1 MKHLPGK
8 AGGALCRHSVPEM
21 VSVPRMLDLSQLTPF
36 VDPLPIPSILRPRPG
51 DTLRMTMRASEQR
64 LHSQLPPTRVWTYN
78 GSMPGPTIEAHSGHP
93 VTVEWH
99 NGLPA
104 RHFLP
109 IDHNLCGA
117 EKDKPEVRAV
127 VHVHGARAPADSDG
141 FPADWYVPGK
151 SRLQTYPND
160 QEAATLW
167 YHDHAM
173 GINRLNMYAGLFGA
187 YLLRDDH
194 EGALGLPKDEQEIP
208 LFLTDRL
215 LTADAQLHYPVS
227 GNRDAPWVAEV
238 FGNVTLVNGAL
249 LPHMAVQPRRY
260 RLRVINAANG
270 RFFHLRLD
278 GHRPFLQIGSDQGLL
293 AAPVIQQSLLLAPG
307 ERADLVIDFAALAG
321 QPLALFNDAV
331 PIMQFRVGKGR
342 VRDTSVVPAVLRD
355 VPRMPESAA
364 SKTRLLT
371 LDDYADCAAEPMLM
385 LLDGKRWHDPVTET
399 PTLGSTEIWSLLNLT
414 EDTHPIHLHLVRFQ
428 ILDRRPYDINAWM
441 EDRTLKFIGPP
452 VPPRTSGAGRTWC
465 RPPGML
471 TRIIVRFDGFPGR
484 YVWHC
489 HILEHEDNEMMRP
502 YDVVP

>member
-1 MKHLPGK
+1 
-8 AGGALCRHSVPEM
+8 
-21 VSVPRMLDLSQLTPF
+21 
-36 VDPLPIPSILRPRPG
+36 
-51 DTLRMTMRASEQR
+51 MTMQASEQR

-78 GSMPGPTIEAHSGHP
+78 GSMPGPTIEAHSGQP

-270 RFFHLRLD
+270 
-278 GHRPFLQIGSDQGLL
+278 
-293 AAPVIQQSLLLAPG
+293 SLLL
-307 ERADLVIDFAALAG
+307 
-321 QPLALFNDAV
+321 
-331 PIMQFRVGKGR
+331 
-342 VRDTSVVPAVLRD
+342 
-355 VPRMPESAA
+355 
-364 SKTRLLT
+364 
-371 LDDYADCAAEPMLM
+371 
-385 LLDGKRWHDPVTET
+385 
-399 PTLGSTEIWSLLNLT
+399 
-414 EDTHPIHLHLVRFQ
+414 
-428 ILDRRPYDINAWM
+428 
-441 EDRTLKFIGPP
+441 
-452 VPPRTSGAGRTWC
+452 
-465 RPPGML
+465 PPGAFEWAG
-471 TRIIVRFDGFPGR
+471 VSPD
-484 YVWHC
+484 
-489 HILEHEDNEMMRP
+489 
-502 YDVVP
+502 